1 MKTYLLT
8 AAGVIFIAVIV
19 SLLVPEGK
27 LNKSVNFIIRL
38 ICILVLIQPI
48 TGIFNLKSGEVFE
61 NYIDYAYVSEIYA
74 GHQSEELEKL
84 ILKEKGA
91 ETECSVEVE
100 FKEGKFKVTAVT
112 VEVAENYKNLIDVIY
127 EYLNG
132 LGYINISVYAEI
144 ISRKISVL

>member
-91 ETECSVEVE
+91 ETECNVEVE
-100 FKEGKFKVTAVT
+100 FKEGKFKVMAVT

-132 LGYINISVYAEI
+132 LGYINISVYAE
-144 ISRKISVL
+144 SS